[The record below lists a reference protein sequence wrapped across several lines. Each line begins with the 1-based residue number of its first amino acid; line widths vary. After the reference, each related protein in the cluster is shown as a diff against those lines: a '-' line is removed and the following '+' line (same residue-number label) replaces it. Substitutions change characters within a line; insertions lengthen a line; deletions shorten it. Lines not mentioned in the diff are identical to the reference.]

1 MKVQFTAENESEIEF
16 SDSLVSQITIV
27 IKMSENRRKPY
38 RNQKQQ
44 FIERKKSNIDT
55 SLGRDSFDIIF
66 VTLRCQHKR
75 VLQEFL

>member
-44 FIERKKSNIDT
+44 FIERKKIK
-55 SLGRDSFDIIF
+55 
-66 VTLRCQHKR
+66 H
-75 VLQEFL
+75 